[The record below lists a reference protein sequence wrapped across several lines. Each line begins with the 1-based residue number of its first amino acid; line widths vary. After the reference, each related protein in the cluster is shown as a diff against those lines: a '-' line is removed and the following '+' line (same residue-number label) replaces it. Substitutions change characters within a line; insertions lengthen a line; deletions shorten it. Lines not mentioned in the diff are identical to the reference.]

1 MKRKGAVVFT
11 LAAIVLMLGRFTEAL
26 PTKTRLQSVGNNEP
40 ASLRDHRLTMSAK
53 DGTGPVC
60 WPGIGCGYR

>member
-1 MKRKGAVVFT
+1 MKIKGTAAFT
-11 LAAIVLMLGRFTEAL
+11 LAAIVLMLGGFTEAL
-26 PTKTRLQSVGNNEP
+26 PSKMRLQSAGNNEP